1 MRKARRDG
9 RVAHCRIVAILM
21 ISLVGRARV
30 RRAGDGDAVGRGE
43 ARGDVDAATDE
54 GEVPVGALAA
64 PLAGVAVAEL
74 GVDGVGGD
82 ARVVADETAVAS
94 AYIEGERQGEDVAL
108 MVLPVAQ
115 LAPLPSQPVRPQ
127 PRMP

>member
-1 MRKARRDG
+1 M
-9 RVAHCRIVAILM
+9 VAV
-21 ISLVGRARV
+21 LVVCLVSRARV

-43 ARGDVDAATDE
+43 AGGDVDAAADE

-82 ARVVADETAVAS
+82 AGVVANEAAVAG
-94 AYIEGERQGEDVAL
+94 A
-108 MVLPVAQ
+108 
-115 LAPLPSQPVRPQ
+115 
-127 PRMP
+127 